1 MAALLGLRTRR
12 ALLVVALVNL
22 ITNPLLTYVLLVAG
36 HVAGWGGR
44 TTSGYVALLVA
55 GEIVVVVAEWRL
67 LLWALGGRPSRMLSV
82 SVAINAASA
91 LTALVVWWL

>member
-1 MAALLGLRTRR
+1 MIRYGVGFGPAGL
-12 ALLVVALVNL
+12 AWSLVGLLLVVALVNL

-55 GEIVVVVAEWRL
+55 GPRRHGLRKRIDSVRDRL
-67 LLWALGGRPSRMLSV
+67 PV
-82 SVAINAASA
+82 
-91 LTALVVWWL
+91 